1 MSFNFEHL
9 ANHIISIQNTLSANV
24 AHAIN
29 LSLTTRNWLIGYY
42 IVEYEQHGED
52 RAQYGEALLKNL
64 AKRINMRGLGERRLY
79 EFRQMYKIYPQLGS
93 QVLPFALKIS
103 NSEIL
108 RLPTAISTQTLGDS
122 ILRSATAKL
131 ATTTLEAWQTPTD
144 KLATSIGR

>member
-29 LSLTTRNWLIGYY
+29 LSLTTRNWLIGCY

-108 RLPTAISTQTLGDS
+108 RLPQYLI
-122 ILRSATAKL
+122 KH
-131 ATTTLEAWQTPTD
+131 
-144 KLATSIGR
+144 